1 MTDRVSTALT
11 SAVDVDVFVLSEY
24 RVPKAGDR
32 ITATLSSA
40 GWAHSLH
47 ATIPTGLK
55 GVAIFARH
63 PLEPARDLIRAWGPR
78 GLDLTQWIVAA
89 RIPTFDLAVCGT
101 YVPYAD
107 GPLKSATWNALIG
120 CARRNQRE
128 RVLIAGDFNSCFST
142 DSDTSTGYTVDPLR
156 RMCAVSVDT
165 WRAATPIPS
174 HRDVITWTG
183 PNGKGNR
190 LDFAFATPGLAPH
203 VKSVFHRHDVR
214 TDRVSD
220 HSAIIVDL
228 DLSTNSARG

>member
-1 MTDRVSTALT
+1 MTDRVITALT

-32 ITATLSSA
+32 IAAALTSA
-40 GWAHSLH
+40 GWEHSLH

-55 GVAIFARH
+55 GVAMFARQ
-63 PLEPARDLIRAWGPR
+63 PLEPARDLIRAWRPR
-78 GLDLTQWIVAA
+78 DLDLTQWIVVA
-89 RIPTFDLAVCGT
+89 RIPAFDMAVCGT

-120 CARRNQRE
+120 CAKRNQRE
-128 RVLIAGDFNSCFST
+128 RVLLAGDFNSCFST

-156 RMCAVSVDT
+156 RMCSVAVDT
-165 WRAATPIPS
+165 WRVATPIPP
-174 HRDVITWTG
+174 HRDVITWAG

-190 LDFAFATPGLAPH
+190 LDFAFATPALAPY
-203 VKSVFHRHDVR
+203 VRSVSHRHDLR
-214 TDRVSD
+214 TNGVSD

-228 DLSTNSARG
+228 SLAS